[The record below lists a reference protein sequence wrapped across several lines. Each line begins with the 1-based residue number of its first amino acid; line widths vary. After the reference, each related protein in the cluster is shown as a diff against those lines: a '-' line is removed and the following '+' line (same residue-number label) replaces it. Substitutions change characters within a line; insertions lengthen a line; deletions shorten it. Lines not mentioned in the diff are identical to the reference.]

1 MTINLKGLEY
11 NFQEFELRV
20 INRNQENIFS
30 KNSKRSLGY
39 VLNKAL
45 IDPKT
50 RLKKIASI
58 HTEKYAMFLNYTLG
72 EFLLYLKENN
82 NPDYL
87 EYLNG
92 YGDKLY
98 CEFKLDTTLSK
109 SKGLYCYIIDE
120 KIQYI
125 GRSKKTFGERIKEY
139 GKITPYNCLI
149 DGQNTNCKINS
160 KINEISKVNIGLLE
174 MNDSTDREIEEL
186 EKKIIRHLNFDLGL
200 DLWNSQ
206 IN

>member
-1 MTINLKGLEY
+1 MTINLNGLEY

-98 CEFKLDTTLSK
+98 CEFKLDPTLSK
-109 SKGLYCYIIDE
+109 SKGLYCYIIEE
-120 KIQYI
+120 KIQYV

-160 KINEISKVNIGLLE
+160 LINENTNVKIGLFE
-174 MNDSTDREIEEL
+174 MNNSSDEEIEKL
-186 EKKIIRHLNFDLGL
+186 ERDLIKYLNNDEGL
-200 DLWNSQ
+200 ELWNTQ
-206 IN
+206 LN

>member
-1 MTINLKGLEY
+1 
-11 NFQEFELRV
+11 
-20 INRNQENIFS
+20 
-30 KNSKRSLGY
+30 
-39 VLNKAL
+39 
-45 IDPKT
+45 
-50 RLKKIASI
+50 
-58 HTEKYAMFLNYTLG
+58 
-72 EFLLYLKENN
+72 
-82 NPDYL
+82 
-87 EYLNG
+87 LNG
-92 YGDKLY
+92 YGDKRY
-98 CEFKLDTTLSK
+98 CDLKLVSTMSN
-109 SKGLYCYIIDE
+109 SKGLYCYIVDQ

>member
-1 MTINLKGLEY
+1 MIIYLNGLEY
-11 NFQEFELRV
+11 NFEEFELQV
-20 INRNQENIFS
+20 NNRNQENIFS

-39 VLNKAL
+39 VLKKAL
-45 IDPKT
+45 NEPKT

-58 HTEKYAMFLNYTLG
+58 HTEKYSKFLNYSLG

-82 NPDYL
+82 NSDYL

-98 CEFKLDTTLSK
+98 CEFKLEPTLAK
-109 SKGLYCYIIDE
+109 SKGLYCYIIDNR
-120 KIQYI
+120 IQYI

-160 KINEISKVNIGLLE
+160 LINENSNVKIGLFE
-174 MNDSTDREIEEL
+174 MNNCSDKEIERL
-186 EKKIIRHLNFDLGL
+186 EKDLIKYLNNDKGL
-200 DLWNSQ
+200 DLWNTQ
-206 IN
+206 LN